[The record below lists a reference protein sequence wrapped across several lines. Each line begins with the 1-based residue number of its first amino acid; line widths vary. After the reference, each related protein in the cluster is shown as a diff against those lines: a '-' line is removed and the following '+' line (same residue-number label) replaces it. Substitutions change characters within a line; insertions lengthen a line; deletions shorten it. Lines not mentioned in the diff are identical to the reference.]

1 MRTRSHRAARGRDL
15 PELRRWYVHA
25 ASGQGA
31 RPKRPWRD
39 PDRLRACLLA
49 GCTTKSLD
57 GHAPTRPMAP
67 SVAWNG
73 TRASR
78 RLAPLVRL
86 SGSAVSRLLASRRGI
101 DCPWSRT
108 RERVPWGATIFLI
121 PTRAASPASRQWRSW
136 GQVLGTGLGD
146 RFGADRVHSG
156 RAETLP
162 ARRSNQGV
170 SRQIGT
176 WTAIQRQHR
185 REA

>member
-15 PELRRWYVHA
+15 PELRRWYVYA

-39 PDRLRACLLA
+39 PDRLRACLLS
-49 GCTTKSLD
+49 GRTTKSLD

-73 TRASR
+73 TRASPR
-78 RLAPLVRL
+78 MAPCPAV
-86 SGSAVSRLLASRRGI
+86 GFIVSRLLASRRGI

-108 RERVPWGATIFLI
+108 RERVPWGASISLI
-121 PTRAASPASRQWRSW
+121 PHEPLARRAASGGHGDRSW
-136 GQVLGTGLGD
+136 GQVRGRPSPLGAGGD
-146 RFGADRVHSG
+146 TSHS
-156 RAETLP
+156 TLKS
-162 ARRSNQGV
+162 RRLQAN
-170 SRQIGT
+170 RYRI
-176 WTAIQRQHR
+176 AIQRQHR